1 MDYCFQMLLSLVL
14 MILQAIFFGF
24 VKKHWVESQGN
35 YYLSSTFYLRM
46 GFGGRMFVEGGGRV
60 VGILV
65 CHPNVEYSEEWQKS
79 LPGRLNFEG
88 K

>member
-1 MDYCFQMLLSLVL
+1 
-14 MILQAIFFGF
+14 
-24 VKKHWVESQGN
+24 
-35 YYLSSTFYLRM
+35 M

-79 LPGRLNFEG
+79 LPGRLNFGE